1 VTAPEAFRLL
11 GFYATPPHACSY
23 LEARTAVTVFADP
36 DFPKDRR
43 LYTVLSQHG
52 FRRSGEHIYRP
63 HCPGCAACVP
73 VRVPVQ
79 EFRPRRSQRRTW
91 RRNADLEVAARPA
104 AYDPR
109 HYALYER
116 YLASRHRGGG
126 MDNPTPD
133 RYLEF
138 LTSPWADTV
147 FFEHCTPQGAVVAVS
162 VADVLEDGLSA
173 VYTFFDPDL
182 PERSLGVQAVL
193 HEIEEARRLGMRYL
207 YLGYWIGASRKMR
220 YKTEYQP
227 LEYLVD
233 GEWTREAPEHP

>member
-1 VTAPEAFRLL
+1 MTAPDAFRLL

-23 LEARTAVTVFADP
+23 LSDRTAVTVFADP

-73 VRVPVQ
+73 VRVPVH
-79 EFRPRRSQRRTW
+79 ELRARRSQRRTLQ
-91 RRNADLEVAARPA
+91 RNADVQVTARP
-104 AYDPR
+104 PVF
-109 HYALYER
+109 HPEHFALYER

-126 MDNPTPD
+126 MDNPTPE

-138 LTSPWADTV
+138 LTSPWAETV
-147 FFEHCTPQGAVVAVS
+147 FLEYRAPEGVIAVS
-162 VADVLEDGLSA
+162 VVDVLDDGLSA

-182 PERSLGVQAVL
+182 PRRSLGVLAVL
-193 HEIEEARRLGMRYL
+193 REIEEARAMGLDYL
-207 YLGYWIGASRKMR
+207 YLGYWIEQSRKMS

-233 GEWTREAPEHP
+233 GTWTREPPHHR